1 MREAAKNKTEAP
13 TITDPLAF
21 VSCIYCKKTF
31 DKTKEEFKLFSNG
44 KYAHKSCFD
53 LEQNRELTDK
63 EKLEQYIMKLFN
75 TDYVYARIQKQIK
88 EFMDKYGYTYSG
100 IHKALIYYYEV
111 KGNSIEKANGGIGI
125 IPYIYQNAFN
135 YYYSIWEAQQK
146 QENISDAKSL
156 EAYIPKVIKIT
167 IPVPQ
172 RQERTRKLF
181 SFLDEEEN

>member
-1 MREAAKNKTEAP
+1 
-13 TITDPLAF
+13 
-21 VSCIYCKKTF
+21 
-31 DKTKEEFKLFSNG
+31 
-44 KYAHKSCFD
+44 
-53 LEQNRELTDK
+53 
-63 EKLEQYIMKLFN
+63 MKLFN

-181 SFLDEEEN
+181 SFLDEEET